1 MWDVGGRWWVERAE
15 VTGSTCTCC
24 VVHIPVIEE
33 LRRGLVG
40 CPSLPSRPLRRREA
54 RDEQQQVL
62 YDALCDAAQET
73 YEWQALN
80 TCILSWP
87 LDCADRYSAVAGP
100 KHSTVVESTLTT
112 TLATAGA
119 LSQLAVR
126 RRAAL
131 PALRVAPPVH
141 PADQRAAHAAAR
153 PRLGAW
159 PG

>member
-1 MWDVGGRWWVERAE
+1 MFLSQGATAFHISLLQPQG
-15 VTGSTCTCC
+15 TGAPAA
-24 VVHIPVIEE
+24 VLVHAAV
-33 LRRGLVG
+33 
-40 CPSLPSRPLRRREA
+40 S
-54 RDEQQQVL
+54 DEQQQVL

-153 PRLGAW
+153 PGLGAW
-159 PG
+159 PGRDRGA